1 MIQLNNMTKQEFYKT
16 HLEGKYFICKNDE
29 EIVTTLSPIAKSLG
43 KKIRAV
49 RLKEGEM
56 ACTLDDILW
65 LEWMVSSF
73 LKGIEAS
80 LWIVKGIWD
89 VEVENNVPSI
99 SEGQMV
105 KLEDGSIYVIS
116 SYKGTLRAYNPAK
129 DYVTVVDDSFLKKV
143 TKVVNP
149 EGGVLIGDFDSYKVV
164 WSRMNIQKVKVF
176 LGVSYMSPY
185 FGRDLTATYLV
196 TFLGA
201 SYKANPAKVNKVRS
215 LFKNVVEYD
224 ESASLSYNNEM
235 LKQATNHVIVPP
247 SDFSSDHIIGE
258 GLYQQYLV
266 RKNCGKTT
274 EIYIEDR
281 NIILPIKQVYK
292 LQTSDMTKSALVI
305 Y

>member
-149 EGGVLIGDFDSYKVV
+149 EGGVLIGEFDSYKVV

-185 FGRDLTATYLV
+185 FGRDLTATYLSQE
-196 TFLGA
+196 G
-201 SYKANPAKVNKVRS
+201 YE
-215 LFKNVVEYD
+215 VVEWYRD
-224 ESASLSYNNEM
+224 KSEEENIRNIKTCDKLY
-235 LKQATNHVIVPP
+235 LVVPKN
-247 SDFSSDHIIGE
+247 FLENRTIGK
-258 GLYQQYLV
+258 GLYSELIGFLSNHSMGDV
-266 RKNCGKTT
+266 SVVCFNDTKV
-274 EIYIEDR
+274 EIYGVSGYVKFKQPIGGEDYQ
-281 NIILPIKQVYK
+281 NYATLKIKK
-292 LQTSDMTKSALVI
+292 
-305 Y
+305 

>member
-129 DYVTVVDDSFLKKV
+129 DCVTVVDDSFLKKV
-143 TKVVNP
+143 TKRRRGINWR
-149 EGGVLIGDFDSYKVV
+149 I
-164 WSRMNIQKVKVF
+164 
-176 LGVSYMSPY
+176 
-185 FGRDLTATYLV
+185 
-196 TFLGA
+196 
-201 SYKANPAKVNKVRS
+201 
-215 LFKNVVEYD
+215 
-224 ESASLSYNNEM
+224 
-235 LKQATNHVIVPP
+235 
-247 SDFSSDHIIGE
+247 
-258 GLYQQYLV
+258 
-266 RKNCGKTT
+266 
-274 EIYIEDR
+274 
-281 NIILPIKQVYK
+281 
-292 LQTSDMTKSALVI
+292 
-305 Y
+305 